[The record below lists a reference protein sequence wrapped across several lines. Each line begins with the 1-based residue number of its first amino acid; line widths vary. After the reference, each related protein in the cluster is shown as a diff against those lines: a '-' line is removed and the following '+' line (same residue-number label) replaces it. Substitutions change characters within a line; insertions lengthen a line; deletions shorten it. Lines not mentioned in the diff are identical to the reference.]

1 MYAAK
6 VADGCDR
13 LRNDDV
19 EKGEH
24 VLLICFLHVF
34 GVDGKDILGCIVG
47 VVADEELHGDKDAL
61 VYRISRG

>member
-1 MYAAK
+1 MCAAK
-6 VADGCDR
+6 VANGCDR
-13 LRNDDV
+13 LRNDDM

-24 VLLICFLHVF
+24 VLLISFLHVL
-34 GVDGKDILGCIVG
+34 GADGKDILGCIVG